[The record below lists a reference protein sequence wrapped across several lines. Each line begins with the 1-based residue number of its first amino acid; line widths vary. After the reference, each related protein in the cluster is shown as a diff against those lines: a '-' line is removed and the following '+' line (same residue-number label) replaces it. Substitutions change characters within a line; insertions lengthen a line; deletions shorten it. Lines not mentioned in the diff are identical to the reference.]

1 MSKFRELLTKDAGW
15 KLLSVFIA
23 VCLWFVVI
31 NMENPVE
38 YRVFTANIDIV
49 NISAAEEAGM
59 TITNAKEIENT
70 KVSVR
75 LMGKRIVLDKIQ
87 QNRSFSAYIDVSSI
101 DMENAE
107 GKVTLPV
114 KIKTG
119 LLASDYVDM
128 EFISPS
134 DVDVELDENVSKNFK
149 IEAVFSGSSE
159 TGVTIDAE
167 TIDPEYV
174 KIYGAQT
181 DVNKVATVKAAVN
194 LDSPHNGQKVTAPLA
209 AYDISGNVVDGIY
222 LSNDTAVVTLKMETS
237 RKVPVQIN
245 YTGQPANGCSVG
257 KITLSPE
264 YVMVTGNPDVI
275 NELIY
280 ITLPSIDVSRNSNDI
295 DKVFDVSSLLPD
307 GAELADGSTG
317 RISVNVQI
325 IGQEEHDITFDSDD
339 IMLTGDV
346 ENGCNAEIEKDS
358 FNIEVTGS
366 SFNESQVKYT
376 VDVSNLTEGEH
387 RVQVKVLLPDGC
399 SLNGNAPYATVVVKS
414 NGADSTGTDTN
425 E

>member
-209 AYDISGNVVDGIY
+209 AYDISGKTEFI
-222 LSNDTAVVTLKMETS
+222 SAMT
-237 RKVPVQIN
+237 Q
-245 YTGQPANGCSVG
+245 Q
-257 KITLSPE
+257 
-264 YVMVTGNPDVI
+264 
-275 NELIY
+275 
-280 ITLPSIDVSRNSNDI
+280 
-295 DKVFDVSSLLPD
+295 LL
-307 GAELADGSTG
+307 
-317 RISVNVQI
+317 
-325 IGQEEHDITFDSDD
+325 H
-339 IMLTGDV
+339 
-346 ENGCNAEIEKDS
+346 
-358 FNIEVTGS
+358 
-366 SFNESQVKYT
+366 
-376 VDVSNLTEGEH
+376 
-387 RVQVKVLLPDGC
+387 
-399 SLNGNAPYATVVVKS
+399 
-414 NGADSTGTDTN
+414 
-425 E
+425 